1 MPQLYRYAGQKNA
14 QKINELKENPAVWTN
29 QSDPNQQAQDNWL
42 MEAGGNHGE
51 ARTFPVSIDSS
62 EGLEDLVRSAQLAGS
77 ANINGE
83 QAL

>member
-1 MPQLYRYAGQKNA
+1 
-14 QKINELKENPAVWTN
+14 
-29 QSDPNQQAQDNWL
+29 
-42 MEAGGNHGE
+42 METGGNHGE